1 MRRLVTITLL
11 LMLSSAGNAQS
22 AGDREAVLKTVQAFF
37 DTMAAK
43 DVEGTRKIM
52 TTDGR
57 FYAMDL
63 RMPDMTGAETLHLLR
78 TNAELHEVPVIALT
92 AHAFVDERNSA
103 LLEGFDEVIA
113 KPCLPQD
120 LATAI
125 ERLLEHGRVART

>member
-1 MRRLVTITLL
+1 MPPLILLVDDFEDALEMYAEYLEFRGYRVIAAN
-11 LMLSSAGNAQS
+11 SGDAAIE
-22 AGDREAVLKTVQAFF
+22 AVDRETPAL
-37 DTMAAK
+37 
-43 DVEGTRKIM
+43 IL
-52 TTDGR
+52 
-57 FYAMDL
+57 MDL
-63 RMPDMTGAETLHLLR
+63 RMPGLTGAETLHLLR
-78 TNAELHEVPVIALT
+78 ANAALRAVPVIAFT